1 MLCFFETG
9 VEKMYALTTTNN
21 LTLYLNDIN
30 RYPLL
35 TQEEEL
41 DLAKRLREEGDLE
54 AAEKLITSNLRF
66 VVKVANEYRSYGLRL
81 MDLIQEGNIGLML
94 AVKKFD
100 PDKGFRLI
108 TYAVWWIKARI
119 QEFVI
124 KNWSIVKI
132 GTTQAQKKL
141 FYKLKQTKEKLG
153 ELADYRSIAKSLDV
167 KESEVE
173 EMDLRMGARDFSLD
187 ATVSEDGNTTHVD
200 LLPGKDMNQEDIVA
214 EAQERAIIKKGIED
228 ALSSMEERDR
238 FIVEKRLMTD
248 EPMTLREIG
257 AHLGVS
263 RERARQLEARVK
275 KNLRSSLCQKQL
287 TWNS

>member
-1 MLCFFETG
+1 
-9 VEKMYALTTTNN
+9 
-21 LTLYLNDIN
+21 
-30 RYPLL
+30 L

-41 DLAKRLREEGDLE
+41 DLAKRLREEGDRE

-141 FYKLKQTKEKLG
+141 FYKLKQTKAKLG
-153 ELADYRSIAKSLDV
+153 ELADYRTIAKSLDV

-187 ATVSEDGNTTHVD
+187 ATVSEDSNTTHVD

-214 EAQERAIIKKGIED
+214 EAQERAIVKKDIED
-228 ALSSMEERDR
+228 ALSSLEERDR

-263 RERARQLEARVK
+263 RERARQLEVRIK

>member
-1 MLCFFETG
+1 
-9 VEKMYALTTTNN
+9 MYALTTTNN

-41 DLAKRLREEGDLE
+41 GLAVRLREDGDRE

-100 PDKGFRLI
+100 HHKGYRLI
-108 TYAVWWIKARI
+108 SYAVWWIRARI
-119 QEFVI
+119 QEFII

-141 FYKLKQTKEKLG
+141 FYKLRQAKEKLG
-153 ELADYRSIAKSLDV
+153 KFADYGSIAKSLDV

-173 EMDLRMGARDFSLD
+173 EMDLRMGGRDFSID
-187 ATVSEDGNTTHVD
+187 ATVDEEGKTSYVD
-200 LLPGKDMNQEDIVA
+200 LMPGSSANQEDLVD
-214 EAQERAIIKKGIED
+214 EAQERAVIKKDIDG
-228 ALSSMEERDR
+228 ALSSLKERER

-248 EPMTLREIG
+248 EPMTLQELG
-257 AHLGVS
+257 THLGVS
-263 RERARQLEARVK
+263 RERARQLEARIK
-275 KNLRSSLCQKQL
+275 EKLRSSLCQKQL
-287 TWNS
+287 IWNS

>member
-1 MLCFFETG
+1 
-9 VEKMYALTTTNN
+9 MYALTTTNN
-21 LTLYLNDIN
+21 LTLYLNDIS

-35 TQEEEL
+35 TKEEEY
-41 DLAKRLREEGDLE
+41 DLAMCLREEGGRE

-100 PDKGFRLI
+100 PDKGYRLI

-141 FYKLKQTKEKLG
+141 FYKLKQTREKLG
-153 ELADYRSIAKSLDV
+153 ELADYGTIAKSLDV
-167 KESEVE
+167 KESDVE
-173 EMDLRMGARDFSLD
+173 EMDLRMGARDFSLN
-187 ATVSEDGNTTHVD
+187 ASVGEDGNTTHID
-200 LLPGKDMNQEDIVA
+200 LLPEKGMNQEDIVA
-214 EAQERAIIKKGIED
+214 EAQERAVIKKDIED
-228 ALSSMEERDR
+228 ALSSLEERDR

-248 EPMTLREIG
+248 EPMTLQEVG
-257 AHLGVS
+257 TQLGVS
-263 RERARQLEARVK
+263 RERARQLEARIK

-287 TWNS
+287 TWNC

>member
-1 MLCFFETG
+1 
-9 VEKMYALTTTNN
+9 MYALTTTNN

-35 TQEEEL
+35 SQKEEL
-41 DLAKRLREEGDLE
+41 DLAKRLREGDRE

-100 PDKGFRLI
+100 PEKGHRLI

-119 QEFVI
+119 QEFII

-141 FYKLKQTKEKLG
+141 FYKLKQAKEKLG
-153 ELADYRSIAKSLDV
+153 ELADYGAIAKSLDV
-167 KESEVE
+167 KEAEVE

-187 ATVSEDGNTTHVD
+187 ASVGEDSKTTHVD
-200 LLPGKDMNQEDIVA
+200 LLPEICMNQEDIVD
-214 EAQERAIIKKGIED
+214 EAQERSVMKKGIED
-228 ALSSMEERDR
+228 ALSSLEERDR

-248 EPMTLREIG
+248 EPMTLQEIG
-257 AHLGVS
+257 THLGVS
-263 RERARQLEARVK
+263 RERARQLEARIK

-287 TWNS
+287 TWNY

>member
-1 MLCFFETG
+1 MG

-41 DLAKRLREEGDLE
+41 DLAKRLREEGDRE

-167 KESEVE
+167 KESDVE

-187 ATVSEDGNTTHVD
+187 ASVGEDGNTTHVD

-214 EAQERAIIKKGIED
+214 EAQERAVIKKGIDD
-228 ALSSMEERDR
+228 ALSSLEERDR

-263 RERARQLEARVK
+263 RERARQLEVRIK

>member
-1 MLCFFETG
+1 
-9 VEKMYALTTTNN
+9 MYALTTTNN

-41 DLAKRLREEGDLE
+41 DLAKRLREEGDRE

-228 ALSSMEERDR
+228 ALSSLEERDR

-263 RERARQLEARVK
+263 RERARQLEVRIK

>member
-1 MLCFFETG
+1 
-9 VEKMYALTTTNN
+9 MYALTTTNN

-41 DLAKRLREEGDLE
+41 DLAKRLREEGDRE

-167 KESEVE
+167 KESDVE

-187 ATVSEDGNTTHVD
+187 ASVGEDGNTTHVD

-214 EAQERAIIKKGIED
+214 EAQERAVIKKGIDD
-228 ALSSMEERDR
+228 ALSSLEERDR

-263 RERARQLEARVK
+263 RERARQLEVRIK

>member
-1 MLCFFETG
+1 
-9 VEKMYALTTTNN
+9 MYALTTTNN

-41 DLAKRLREEGDLE
+41 DLAKRLREEGDRE

-167 KESEVE
+167 KESDVE

-187 ATVSEDGNTTHVD
+187 ASVGEDGNTTHVD

-214 EAQERAIIKKGIED
+214 EAQERAVIKKGIDD
-228 ALSSMEERDR
+228 ALSSLEERDR

-248 EPMTLREIG
+248 DPMTLREIG

-263 RERARQLEARVK
+263 RERARQLEVRIK